1 MGAMRA
7 HLRSIVSSVIVC
19 VAAGLS
25 LHAQW
30 LNQPMAGAPRTP
42 DGKINMTGPVPR
54 LNGTPD
60 LSGIWQVQGDPR
72 APNGLFG
79 LGESLN
85 SRYFRDV
92 LSDFKPDERPLTP
105 AGAERLRQHNQPGA
119 FNPTLNCLPDGV
131 PHGDLLPEPFKI
143 LHTPGVIV
151 MLYEVETTFRQI
163 FIDGR
168 KPPVD
173 PSPTWQGYS
182 VGHWDGDTLVI
193 DTSGFN
199 DRSWLDARGTPRSEQ
214 MRIEERFHRRDYG
227 HMDLTITITDPQTF
241 TKPITFSV
249 VEELLPDTDLLEHY
263 CVENER
269 DDAHMPGRERK

>member
-1 MGAMRA
+1 MRRNA
-7 HLRSIVSSVIVC
+7 WSLLWIVVTC
-19 VAAGLS
+19 VVADVS
-25 LHAQW
+25 MRAQW

-54 LNGTPD
+54 VNGKPD
-60 LSGIWQVQGDPR
+60 LSGIWQVQGDAR

-85 SRYFRDV
+85 SRYFRDI
-92 LSDFKPDERPLTP
+92 LSDFKPEERPLTP
-105 AGAERLRQHNQPGA
+105 LGVERLRQHTQPGA

-143 LHTPGVIV
+143 MHTPGVIV

-168 KPPVD
+168 KLPAD
-173 PSPTWQGYS
+173 MSPTWQGYS
-182 VGHWDGDTLVI
+182 VGRWDGDTLVI
-193 DTSGFN
+193 DSAGFN
-199 DRSWLDARGTPRSEQ
+199 DRSWLDARGTPRSTD
-214 MRIEERFHRRDYG
+214 MRIEERFRRRDYG
-227 HMDLTITITDPQTF
+227 HIDLTVTITDPQIF

>member
-1 MGAMRA
+1 MRRNAWSLLWIVVACVVAGVSMRA
-7 HLRSIVSSVIVC
+7 
-19 VAAGLS
+19 
-25 LHAQW
+25 QW
-30 LNQPMAGAPRTP
+30 VNHPMAGAPRTR

-54 LNGTPD
+54 VNGKPD

-72 APNGLFG
+72 APGGLFG

-85 SRYFRDV
+85 SRYFRDI
-92 LSDFKPDERPLTP
+92 LSDFKPEERPLTP
-105 AGAERLRQHNQPGA
+105 LGVERLRQHTQPGA

-143 LHTPGVIV
+143 LHSPGVIV

-163 FIDGR
+163 FMDGR
-168 KPPVD
+168 KLPTD
-173 PSPTWQGYS
+173 MSPTWQGYS
-182 VGHWDGDTLVI
+182 VGRWDGDTLVI
-193 DTSGFN
+193 DSAGFN
-199 DRSWLDARGTPRSEQ
+199 DRSWLDARGTPRSTD
-214 MRIEERFHRRDYG
+214 MRIEERFRRRDYG
-227 HMDLTITITDPQTF
+227 HMDLTITLTDPQIF

>member
-1 MGAMRA
+1 MRRNA
-7 HLRSIVSSVIVC
+7 WSLLWIVVTC
-19 VAAGLS
+19 VVADVS
-25 LHAQW
+25 MRAQW

-54 LNGTPD
+54 VNGKPD
-60 LSGIWQVQGDPR
+60 LSGIWQVQGDAR

-85 SRYFRDV
+85 SRYFRDI
-92 LSDFKPDERPLTP
+92 LSDFKPEERPLTP
-105 AGAERLRQHNQPGA
+105 LGVERLRQHTQPGA

-143 LHTPGVIV
+143 MHTPGVIV
-151 MLYEVETTFRQI
+151 TLYEVETTFRQI
-163 FIDGR
+163 FMDGR
-168 KPPVD
+168 KLPAD
-173 PSPTWQGYS
+173 MSPTWQGYS
-182 VGHWDGDTLVI
+182 VGRWDGDTLVI
-193 DTSGFN
+193 DSAGFN
-199 DRSWLDARGTPRSEQ
+199 DRSWLDARGTPRSTD

-227 HMDLTITITDPQTF
+227 HMDLTIMITDPQIF
-241 TKPITFSV
+241 TKPISFSV

>member
-1 MGAMRA
+1 MRRNA
-7 HLRSIVSSVIVC
+7 WSLLWIVVACVVAGVSIR
-19 VAAGLS
+19 
-25 LHAQW
+25 AQW
-30 LNQPMAGAPRTP
+30 LNQPMAGAPRTR

-54 LNGTPD
+54 VNGKPD

-85 SRYFRDV
+85 SRYFRDI
-92 LSDFKPDERPLTP
+92 LSDFKPEERPLTP
-105 AGAERLRQHNQPGA
+105 LGVERLRQHTQPGA

-143 LHTPGVIV
+143 MHTPGVIV

-163 FIDGR
+163 FMDGR
-168 KPPVD
+168 KLPAD
-173 PSPTWQGYS
+173 MSPTWQGYS
-182 VGHWDGDTLVI
+182 VGRWDGDTLVI
-193 DTSGFN
+193 DSAGFN
-199 DRSWLDARGTPRSEQ
+199 DRSWLDARGTPRSTD
-214 MRIEERFHRRDYG
+214 MRIEERFRRRDYG
-227 HMDLTITITDPQTF
+227 HIDLTVTITDPQIF

>member
-1 MGAMRA
+1 MRRNA
-7 HLRSIVSSVIVC
+7 WSLLWIVVTC
-19 VAAGLS
+19 VVADVS
-25 LHAQW
+25 MRAQW

-42 DGKINMTGPVPR
+42 DGKINMTGPVPKV
-54 LNGTPD
+54 NGKPD

-85 SRYFRDV
+85 SRYFRDI
-92 LSDFKPDERPLTP
+92 LSDFKPEERPLTP
-105 AGAERLRQHNQPGA
+105 LGVERLRQHTQPGA

-143 LHTPGVIV
+143 MHTPGVIV

-163 FIDGR
+163 FMDGR
-168 KPPVD
+168 KLPAD
-173 PSPTWQGYS
+173 MSPTWQGYS
-182 VGHWDGDTLVI
+182 VGRWDGDTLVI
-193 DTSGFN
+193 DSAGFN
-199 DRSWLDARGTPRSEQ
+199 DRSWLDARGTPRSTD

-227 HMDLTITITDPQTF
+227 HMDLTIMITDPQIF
-241 TKPITFSV
+241 TKPISFSV

>member
-1 MGAMRA
+1 MRRNA
-7 HLRSIVSSVIVC
+7 WSLLWIVVTC
-19 VAAGLS
+19 VVADVS
-25 LHAQW
+25 MRAQW

-42 DGKINMTGPVPR
+42 DGKINMTGPVPKV
-54 LNGTPD
+54 NGKPD

-85 SRYFRDV
+85 SRYFRDI
-92 LSDFKPDERPLTP
+92 LSDFKPEERPLTP
-105 AGAERLRQHNQPGA
+105 LGVERLRQHTQPGA

-143 LHTPGVIV
+143 MHTPGVIV

-168 KPPVD
+168 KLPAD
-173 PSPTWQGYS
+173 MSPTWQGYS
-182 VGHWDGDTLVI
+182 VGRWDGDTLVI
-193 DTSGFN
+193 DSAGFN
-199 DRSWLDARGTPRSEQ
+199 DRSWLDARGTPRSTD

-227 HMDLTITITDPQTF
+227 HMDLTITITDPQIF

>member
-1 MGAMRA
+1 MRRNA
-7 HLRSIVSSVIVC
+7 WSLLWIVVTC
-19 VAAGLS
+19 VVADVS
-25 LHAQW
+25 MRAQW

-42 DGKINMTGPVPR
+42 DGKINMTGPVPKV
-54 LNGTPD
+54 NGKPD

-85 SRYFRDV
+85 SRYFRDI
-92 LSDFKPDERPLTP
+92 LSDFKPEERPLTP
-105 AGAERLRQHNQPGA
+105 LGVERLRQHTQPGA

-143 LHTPGVIV
+143 MHTPGVIV

-163 FIDGR
+163 FMDGR
-168 KPPVD
+168 KLPAD
-173 PSPTWQGYS
+173 MSPTWQGYS
-182 VGHWDGDTLVI
+182 VGRWDGDTLVI
-193 DTSGFN
+193 DSAGFN
-199 DRSWLDARGTPRSEQ
+199 DRSWLDARGTPRSTD
-214 MRIEERFHRRDYG
+214 MRIEERFRRRDYG
-227 HMDLTITITDPQTF
+227 HIDLTVTITDPQIF